1 MYSYLNTITI
11 LSCHI
16 DIYEFM
22 KNNETIRKYYRI
34 ISYYVI
40 QARYVFFLL
49 FIDIQVLNC

>member
-22 KNNETIRKYYRI
+22 KNNETIRKYNCI
-34 ISYYVI
+34 ILYYVI
-40 QARYVFFLL
+40 QARYVFFHL
-49 FIDIQVLNC
+49 FIDI